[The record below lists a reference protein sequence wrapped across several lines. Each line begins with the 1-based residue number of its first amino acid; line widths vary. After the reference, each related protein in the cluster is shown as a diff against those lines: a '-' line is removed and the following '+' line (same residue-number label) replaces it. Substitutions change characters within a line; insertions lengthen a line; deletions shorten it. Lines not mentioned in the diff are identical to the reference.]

1 VSNLTI
7 TYIVAGACG
16 AFGIGAYI
24 AWVLVPAWTAYSR
37 VWQRLAA
44 AFLTLYVAAAFVG
57 IGMLGGALV
66 TYFWD
71 RLAPA

>member
-7 TYIVAGACG
+7 TYIVGGVCG
-16 AFGIGAYI
+16 ALGIAAYI

-44 AFLTLYVAAAFVG
+44 AFLSLYVAAAFAG
-57 IGMLGGALV
+57 IGLVCGALI

-71 RLAPA
+71 SF